1 MPSGSDSVLS
11 HLHPYTVSDLLEG
24 LCALEG
30 DNQLVCSLPYGD
42 LRKMLDA
49 GELSAD
55 RLAQEYAWRVH
66 AADPHY
72 RAFLTPL
79 SAETIRE
86 LAAAAAHLSDRP
98 LYGMGFTYKDCTL
111 VHSEIKPAERS
122 QLSLSVTQAQLSR
135 GTSAAIQ
142 EMQQNGAFLLGSTN
156 TSEFCSAGSAHNRI
170 VGHTHNARHPL
181 RAAGGSSGGAAVA
194 VALGMGQVAFGTDG
208 TGSNRIPACLNG
220 VYGFK
225 SASQLRVV
233 SQQSAAR
240 LGTGATSAAGVLTRT
255 LEEAALVYDVLQGSG
270 QALADNAGGGDAAP
284 HRTTGAYLQA
294 ARAGLEDGARK
305 TAKGRVLFALHA
317 DVGPH
322 YLQDDVAH
330 VCEAA
335 VTQLEAAGMEVTR
348 VQSLGLPHSG
358 SVAMALWAESIAAGV
373 AHKSRFADN
382 EDLLDDYTRHLVS
395 MSHSNR
401 IGGRM
406 VTAEAKVVQA
416 HVRKAVF
423 QLASQYDFIVT
434 PTLPIL
440 SWTYGQVVP
449 TRPLGGR
456 ESEADNDAWWN
467 PYTYPFNWTNATVAS
482 APVGVVHSDD
492 DYALPV
498 GLQVA
503 TLAGLPHADR
513 LVMGSMRDPEPAFC
527 AAEMRRLMYTLGVVE
542 ATCGYRQGPAIP
554 LIPALYY
561 GGPAAAAARP
571 RCYNQH

>member
-1 MPSGSDSVLS
+1 MQMSSVPS
-11 HLHPYTVSDLLEG
+11 HLQSYTVSELLEG
-24 LCALEG
+24 QCALEG

-66 AADPHY
+66 AAEPHY
-72 RAFLTPL
+72 GAFLTPL
-79 SAETIRE
+79 SGETVRE

-98 LYGMGFTYKDCTL
+98 LYGMGFTYKGCTL
-111 VHSEIKPAERS
+111 VHNDINPTEGSR
-122 QLSLSVTQAQLSR
+122 LSLSVAHAHLSR

-142 EMQQNGAFLLGSTN
+142 EMQRNGAFLLGSTN
-156 TSEFCSAGSAHNRI
+156 TSEFGSAGSAGARNRI
-170 VGHTHNARHPL
+170 VRHTHNARHPL

-208 TGSNRIPACLNG
+208 AGGNRIPACLNG

-225 SASQLRVV
+225 SSSQLRVV

-255 LEEAALVYDVLQGSG
+255 LEEAALVYDVLQGSE
-270 QALADNAGGGDAAP
+270 QALADTASGGDAAP
-284 HRTTGAYLQA
+284 HRTTGPYLQA

-322 YLQDDVAH
+322 YLQDDVAN

-348 VQSLGLPHSG
+348 VRSLGLPHSG
-358 SVAMALWAESIAAGV
+358 SAALSLWMESIAAVV
-373 AHKSRFADN
+373 AHKSRLADN
-382 EDLLDDYTRHLVS
+382 EDLLDDYTQHLVS
-395 MSHSNR
+395 MSQTNR
-401 IGGRM
+401 IGRRM
-406 VTAEAKVVQA
+406 VTAEAKEVQA
-416 HVRKAVF
+416 YVRKAVF

-440 SWTYGQVVP
+440 PWAYGQVVP
-449 TRPLGGR
+449 TRSSGGW
-456 ESEADNDAWWN
+456 EPQADNDAWWN

-513 LVMGSMRDPEPAFC
+513 LVMGTMRDPEPAFC
-527 AAEMRRLMYTLGVVE
+527 TAEMRRLMYALGVVE
-542 ATCGYRQGPAIP
+542 ASCGYRQGPAIP

-561 GGPAAAAARP
+561 GGPAAAAARS
-571 RCYNQH
+571 